1 MSKRTFFLRR
11 PSQSLALMLMFICAA
26 LQLLPAFVSA
36 QTVAEIHLGGY
47 QSYPGGTAYTRIYF
61 DQGTEPASIGGFDFL
76 IGYDS
81 QILTLLSADPGE
93 GISNCGWEYFTYRT
107 SVNSDCT
114 DSCPSSLVRLV
125 GLADINNGSPH
136 PLCFTPPD
144 GSRLAYMAFKV
155 SPSAILNEHS
165 LLSFYWKDCGDN
177 VISSASGDSLFFASS
192 VYPWY
197 GTPPLPTPG
206 ALPSLNGTPETCITA
221 HGRFAMR
228 GIDYYNGVVF
238 VRPAVTTLGDLNL
251 NGVSNEIADLV
262 VFWNYYYLG
271 MSAFTSTFWREQ
283 IWQSDVNGDGA
294 TLTFR
299 DLVFLYR
306 IIIGDTPPLPKSSTK
321 SVSATFIQDTIASNV
336 TVASGSNL
344 AGVLLRFEGLI
355 EPTLNWPVQYGWAG
369 FWPDTARNMTIGIWL
384 GPDRGCCGNSTM
396 LTYTGKG
403 KLIQAEVADWSD
415 SDVKTKIVVTGGTPI
430 YGDVDG
436 SGRINIADVIYL
448 ITYIFQGGSY
458 PVDPY
463 HGDMDCDGSHDIS
476 DAIYLLNYIF
486 AGGPAPCGIV
496 R

>member
-1 MSKRTFFLRR
+1 MSERTSFSRRRSMSFL
-11 PSQSLALMLMFICAA
+11 LACTIVWAA

-36 QTVAEIHLGGY
+36 QTVSEISLGVC
-47 QSYPGGTAYTRIYF
+47 QSSPGGTAYTHISF
-61 DQGTEPASIGGFDFL
+61 HQGTEPASIGGFDFL
-76 IGYDS
+76 LGYDS
-81 QILTLLSADPGE
+81 QILTFLNADPGE
-93 GISNCGWEYFTYRT
+93 GISNCGWEYFTYR
-107 SVNSDCT
+107 SSLNSDCT
-114 DSCPSSLVRLV
+114 DSCPPALVRLV
-125 GLADINNGSPH
+125 GFADINNGSPQ
-136 PLCFTPPD
+136 PGCFTPRNE
-144 GSRLAYMAFKV
+144 SRLAYMTFKV

-177 VISSASGDSLFFASS
+177 VISSASGDSLLFASS
-192 VYPWY
+192 VYPFW

-206 ALPSLNGTPETCITA
+206 ALPSLNGTPETCVAA
-221 HGRFAMR
+221 HGRIAMR
-228 GIDYYNGVVF
+228 GIDFYNGVVF

-283 IWQSDVNGDGA
+283 IWQTDVNGDGA

-306 IIIGDTPPLPKSSTK
+306 IIMGDTLPVPKGATNTA
-321 SVSATFIQDTIASNV
+321 SANFIQDTLAANV

-355 EPTLNWPVQYGWAG
+355 EPTLSWPAQYGWSG
-369 FWPDTARNMTIGIWL
+369 FWPDSARNMTIGIWL
-384 GPDRGCCGNSTM
+384 GPDKGCCDNGTM

-448 ITYIFQGGSY
+448 VLYIFQGSAY
-458 PVDPY
+458 PIDPY
-463 HGDMDCDGSHDIS
+463 HGDMDCDGSCNIG

-486 AGGPAPCGIV
+486 ASGPAPCGN

>member
-1 MSKRTFFLRR
+1 MSKRILHARQRSMSFL
-11 PSQSLALMLMFICAA
+11 LVCTIVWAA
-26 LQLLPAFVSA
+26 LQLLPAFTSA
-36 QTVAEIHLGGY
+36 QTVAEILLGVC
-47 QSYPGGTAYTRIYF
+47 QSYPGGTAYTHISF
-61 DQGTEPASIGGFDFL
+61 HQSTEPASIGGFDFL

-81 QILTLLSADPGE
+81 QILTFLNADPGE
-93 GISNCGWEYFTYRT
+93 GISNCGWEYFTYRW
-107 SVNSDCT
+107 SLNSDCT
-114 DSCPSSLVRLV
+114 DSCPPALVRLV
-125 GLADINNGSPH
+125 GFADINNGSPQ
-136 PLCFTPPD
+136 PACFAPRNE
-144 GSRLAYMAFKV
+144 SRLAYMAFKV

-192 VYPWY
+192 VYPFW
-197 GTPPLPTPG
+197 GTPAFPTPG

-221 HGRFAMR
+221 HGRIAMR
-228 GIDYYNGVVF
+228 GIDYHNGVVF

-251 NGVSNEIADLV
+251 NGISNEIADLLT
-262 VFWNYYYLG
+262 FYNYYYYG
-271 MSAFTSTFWREQ
+271 MSAFTSNFWREQ
-283 IWQSDVNGDGA
+283 IWQSDVNGDGV

-299 DLVFLYR
+299 DLVFMYR
-306 IIIGDTPPLPKSSTK
+306 IIIGDTPPVPKSSAK
-321 SVSATFIQDTIASNV
+321 SVGATFIQDTIAANV

-355 EPTLNWPVQYGWAG
+355 ELTAQ
-369 FWPDTARNMTIGIWL
+369 WPDGGWGMRYSQDTAKNTTTAIWL
-384 GPDRGCCGNSTM
+384 GQDRDCCGTGTM

-415 SDVKTKIVVTGGTPI
+415 SEIKTRIVTGGTPI

-448 ITYIFQGGSY
+448 IGYIFQGGAY

-463 HGDMDCDGSHDIS
+463 HGDMDCDGSCNIG
-476 DAIYLLNYIF
+476 DAVLLLNYIF
-486 AGGPAPCGIV
+486 TGGPAPCGN